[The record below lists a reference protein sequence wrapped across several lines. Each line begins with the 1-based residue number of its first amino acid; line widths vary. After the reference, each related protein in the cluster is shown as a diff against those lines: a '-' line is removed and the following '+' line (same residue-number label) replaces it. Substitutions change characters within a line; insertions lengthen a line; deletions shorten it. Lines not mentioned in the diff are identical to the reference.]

1 MTRLLGILVLAVAA
15 VLLTPSLRERARPQ
29 IEWALTPVYRWETRN
44 RVNDIHRVLIRE
56 RATGGQ
62 LPRPRDFPAFL
73 EQREG
78 AGAALDPWGEP
89 FFLEADRTTFR
100 VGSAGQDR
108 TRGTDDD
115 IFSKAVEAGGR

>member
-44 RVNDIHRVLIRE
+44 RVNDIHRVLVRE

-62 LPRPRDFPAFL
+62 IPRPRDFPVFL

-78 AGAALDPWGEP
+78 AGASIDPWGEP

-108 TRGTDDD
+108 ARGTRDD
-115 IFSKAVEAGGR
+115 IFSKTVEAGGR